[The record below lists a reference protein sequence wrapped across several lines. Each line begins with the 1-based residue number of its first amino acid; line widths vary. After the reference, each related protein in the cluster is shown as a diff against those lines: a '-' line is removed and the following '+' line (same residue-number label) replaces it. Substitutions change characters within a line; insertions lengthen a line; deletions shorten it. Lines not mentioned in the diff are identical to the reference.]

1 MKKIKGKNENFFEE
15 IDSEIKA
22 YLLGYFAADG
32 TVSKT
37 NYISVVATIED
48 RCAVD
53 LMKEF
58 ISPNSNLYYRHVTKG
73 AINRKP
79 QISLHITSSKL
90 KEDLA
95 KYKIINNKTKNG
107 FSMELVPEELQ
118 HHYIR
123 GYFDGDGSIYY
134 GVSQNRN
141 KVCVN
146 FTNAT
151 REIFDEF
158 ILYFNKRN
166 IDFKFETKISVKKN
180 IYYVIAIYNKKDIK
194 SFSEIIYKDANYFF
208 QRKYDKFTFVNTVL
222 TRGYKKPLTV

>member
-1 MKKIKGKNENFFEE
+1 MEKIKGKNENFFEK

-32 TVSKT
+32 CVLKTNTVSVT
-37 NYISVVATIED
+37 ATVED
-48 RCAVD
+48 RYAID
-53 LMKEF
+53 LIKEF
-58 ISPNSNLYYRHVTKG
+58 ISPNSNLYYIHNTKG
-73 AINRKP
+73 ALNRKP
-79 QISLHITSSKL
+79 QVSIHINSIKI

-107 FSMELVPEELQ
+107 FSMELVPEDLQ

-166 IDFKFETKISVKKN
+166 INFKFETKISVKKN
-180 IYYVIAIYNKKDIK
+180 IYYVIAVYNKKDIK
-194 SFSEIIYKDANYFF
+194 TFSEIIYKDANYFF
-208 QRKYDKFTFVNTVL
+208 QRKYDKITFVNTVL
-222 TRGYKKPLTV
+222 IRGYKKPLTV